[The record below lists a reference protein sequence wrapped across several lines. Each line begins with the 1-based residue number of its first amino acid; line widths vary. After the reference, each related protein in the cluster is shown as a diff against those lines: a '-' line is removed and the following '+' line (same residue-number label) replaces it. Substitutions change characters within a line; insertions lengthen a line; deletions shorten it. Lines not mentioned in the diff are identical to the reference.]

1 MAIENC
7 LKCVCMVHL
16 SLREMSTGTAQVGA
30 LPSALVLASGPTPPV
45 DDSSMKCSLCGMK
58 ALLQSL
64 LLQLHGVLVAHK
76 NDVSILTTMF
86 GMGFTLSSR
95 NQVAAVYAR
104 TGRTTELL
112 GYLADER
119 KSVAVPPMVVRLSD

>member
-1 MAIENC
+1 
-7 LKCVCMVHL
+7 MVHL

-64 LLQLHGVLVAHK
+64 LLQLHGVLVAHE

-86 GMGFTLSSR
+86 GIGFTLSFR
-95 NQVAAVYAR
+95 NQVAAVYAH
-104 TGRTTELL
+104 TARTTELL